1 MSATPRCRRTSCWW
15 PRCNGWKSGRTS
27 ALEEEDADLLALL
40 QALAEHPMVASLD
53 MGADADGQQALGN
66 QLAYLLPFTE
76 ADKIDLLQLDDPQQ
90 RLDAI
95 QRLLDELQGELF
107 T

>member
-1 MSATPRCRRTSCWW
+1 MRDAGVQKDQLLVAEVQWLEEPPDR
-15 PRCNGWKSGRTS
+15 

-53 MGADADGQQALGN
+53 MGAHADGQRVLGN

-95 QRLLDELQGELF
+95 QMLLDELQGELF